1 MGGIGNHVLSGGDG
15 QDRLSGKAGTTS
27 CLATQETY
35 APVAR
40 LTRAEMGRLTGIQE
54 ATSNAREIAR
64 FDAELP
70 AQSFPN
76 RSQDGLFNRS

>member
-1 MGGIGNHVLSGGDG
+1 MSFLAATGRTNCPG
-15 QDRLSGKAGTTS
+15 RPGTTS
-27 CLATQETY
+27 CLATQQTY